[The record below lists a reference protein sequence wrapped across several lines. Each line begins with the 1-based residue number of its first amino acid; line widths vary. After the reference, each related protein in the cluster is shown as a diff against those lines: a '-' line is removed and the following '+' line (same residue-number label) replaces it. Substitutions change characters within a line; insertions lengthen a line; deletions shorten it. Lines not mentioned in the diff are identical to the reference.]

1 MAFPKWAAA
10 FHFLKAAMSEPSSE
24 GTEGTASFSR
34 IAAGFI
40 IAFVLLWVT
49 YLVFYNHA
57 MPDLAGPTLFMTG
70 GAGATY
76 GANKVTT
83 AVQNVIA
90 NKQDVPDPPPVTVA
104 VTPTVTTT
112 QVGN

>member
-1 MAFPKWAAA
+1 MKFPKWAAA
-10 FHFLKAAMSEPSSE
+10 FDFVKSALSESP
-24 GTEGTASFSR
+24 TEGGGASFSR

-49 YLVFYNHA
+49 YLVFYTHA

-83 AVQNVIA
+83 AVQNVI
-90 NKQDVPDPPPVTVA
+90 NKQDTPDPVPA
-104 VTPTVTTT
+104 TPT

>member
-1 MAFPKWAAA
+1 MQKWASM
-10 FHFLKAAMSEPSSE
+10 FRFVKAAMSEPATAE
-24 GTEGTASFSR
+24 GDGSASFSR
-34 IAAGFI
+34 IAAAFI

-49 YLVFYNHA
+49 YLVFYTHT

-70 GAGATY
+70 GASATY

-83 AVQNVIA
+83 AVSNIVAGQ
-90 NKQDVPDPPPVTVA
+90 QDPTDKSKPPV
-104 VTPTVTTT
+104 

>member
-1 MAFPKWAAA
+1 MHFPKWAAA
-10 FHFLKAAMSEPSSE
+10 FDFVKSALSEPPTTA
-24 GTEGTASFSR
+24 GPGAASFSR
-34 IAAGFI
+34 IAASFI
-40 IAFVLLWVT
+40 IGFVLMWVT
-49 YLVFYNHA
+49 FIVFKTHT

-83 AVQNVIA
+83 AVSNAIA
-90 NKQDVPDPPPVTVA
+90 GQQDASDDKSQAPQAPQVP
-104 VTPTVTTT
+104 T

>member
-1 MAFPKWAAA
+1 MHKVALFQ
-10 FHFLKAAMSEPSSE
+10 FLKSAMSEPATANGE
-24 GTEGTASFSR
+24 GTVSFSR
-34 IAAGFI
+34 LAAGFI

-49 YLVFYNHA
+49 YLVFYNHV

-83 AVQNVIA
+83 AVSNIVA
-90 NKQDVPDPPPVTVA
+90 SKPVVVAVAPVTV
-104 VTPTVTTT
+104 PT

>member
-10 FHFLKAAMSEPSSE
+10 FHFLKSAMSEPATAD
-24 GTEGTASFSR
+24 GEGTASFSR

-40 IAFVLLWVT
+40 IAFVLTWVT

-83 AVQNVIA
+83 AVSNAIA
-90 NKQDVPDPPPVTVA
+90 NRQDTTDDKSQSTA
-104 VTPTVTTT
+104 STPT

>member
-1 MAFPKWAAA
+1 MAGKWAVVSQ
-10 FHFLKAAMSEPSSE
+10 FLRSAMSEPTDGSV
-24 GTEGTASFSR
+24 SFSR
-34 IAAGFI
+34 LAAGFI
-40 IAFVLLWVT
+40 IAFVLMWVT
-49 YLVFYNHA
+49 YLVFYNHV

-83 AVQNVIA
+83 AVSDIIA
-90 NKQDVPDPPPVTVA
+90 NKDPNPQPVVVA
-104 VTPTVTTT
+104 VAPVAVPVIPT